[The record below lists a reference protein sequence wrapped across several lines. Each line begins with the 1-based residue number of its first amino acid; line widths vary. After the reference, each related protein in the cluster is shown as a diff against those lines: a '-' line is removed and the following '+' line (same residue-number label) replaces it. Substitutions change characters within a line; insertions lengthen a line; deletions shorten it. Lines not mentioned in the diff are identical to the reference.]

1 MGLIDLNSPSFYLR
15 RIQKLMDFFFVV
27 DLKLFKKPFTTF
39 IITDLFA
46 WLFLVLAFYVKNR
59 N

>member
-1 MGLIDLNSPSFYLR
+1 
-15 RIQKLMDFFFVV
+15 MDFFFVV